1 MKIHKLYL
9 PSYVAVTH
17 LTDFKKYNPIIINW
31 LKTATFSKPDAWD
44 CEVKTTFSRD
54 FRAEKNVLNSEPF
67 KELKTQIEESF
78 NFFYS
83 KTFRQIKVPF
93 EVEESWINVYEKG
106 NYQESHA
113 HNHSLFAGS
122 YYVSAPEGS
131 GALVL
136 EGEGETEKFI
146 TPLEGMLVF
155 FEGEMPHRVEKN
167 QSSENRI
174 SLSFNIN

>member
-1 MKIHKLYL
+1 MEIYKLYL
-9 PSYVAVTH
+9 PSFATVVQIPHFY
-17 LTDFKKYNPIIINW
+17 KYNPLILEWI
-31 LKTATFSKPDAWD
+31 KTTPLSKPDGWN
-44 CEVKTTFSRD
+44 CEVKTTFSREAQ
-54 FRAEKNVLNSEPF
+54 AEKNVLNTEPF
-67 KELKTQIEESF
+67 KELKAQIEECF
-78 NFFYS
+78 TLFYS
-83 KTFRQIKVPF
+83 KTFGQVKVPF
-93 EVEESWINVYEKG
+93 TVEESWVNVYEKG
-106 NYQESHA
+106 NYQESHS
-113 HNHSLFAGS
+113 HIHSLFAGS

-146 TPLEGMLVF
+146 NPQEGMLVF